1 MRFELRSPDPSANP
15 YIAYALLIYAGL
27 EGIRTESSLC
37 PPVNVNLFTAGPEVT
52 DSLETLPASLPE
64 ALELA
69 RPQPPWL
76 PGICRKF
83 CKTRGLPP
91 NPHRQEGADVTNQ
104 KNTQSVLVVA
114 SGQKSGGFLQE
125 MLPPS
130 KFSPVLTA
138 RDVGSAQRMLIER
151 DVDLVLI
158 NTPLPDDFGVQLAV
172 EASEKYNCGVLV
184 FVKAEL
190 LEAVEQKVEEYG
202 ILTLPRPTSRQIVY
216 QTLHLLAASRRK
228 IRALEEKTSSLQ
240 NKMEEIRLVNRA
252 KLLLV
257 ECLKMSES
265 EAHRYIEKTAMD
277 RCVRRREIAEN
288 IIRTYGS

>member
-1 MRFELRSPDPSANP
+1 M
-15 YIAYALLIYAGL
+15 
-27 EGIRTESSLC
+27 
-37 PPVNVNLFTAGPEVT
+37 
-52 DSLETLPASLPE
+52 
-64 ALELA
+64 
-69 RPQPPWL
+69 
-76 PGICRKF
+76 
-83 CKTRGLPP
+83 
-91 NPHRQEGADVTNQ
+91 TNQ

-228 IRALEEKTSSLQ
+228 IRALGEPGQ
-240 NKMEEIRLVNRA
+240 A
-252 KLLLV
+252 PAGG
-257 ECLKMSES
+257 MSEN
-265 EAHRYIEKTAMD
+265 ERGGGPPLHRKD
-277 RCVRRREIAEN
+277 RHGPLRPAAGNRGKYYPHLWKLNKAPSAAAI
-288 IIRTYGS
+288 

>member
-1 MRFELRSPDPSANP
+1 
-15 YIAYALLIYAGL
+15 
-27 EGIRTESSLC
+27 
-37 PPVNVNLFTAGPEVT
+37 
-52 DSLETLPASLPE
+52 
-64 ALELA
+64 
-69 RPQPPWL
+69 
-76 PGICRKF
+76 
-83 CKTRGLPP
+83 
-91 NPHRQEGADVTNQ
+91 
-104 KNTQSVLVVA
+104 
-114 SGQKSGGFLQE
+114 
-125 MLPPS
+125 
-130 KFSPVLTA
+130 
-138 RDVGSAQRMLIER
+138 MLIER

-257 ECLKMSES
+257 ECLKMSEA

>member
-1 MRFELRSPDPSANP
+1 M
-15 YIAYALLIYAGL
+15 
-27 EGIRTESSLC
+27 
-37 PPVNVNLFTAGPEVT
+37 
-52 DSLETLPASLPE
+52 
-64 ALELA
+64 
-69 RPQPPWL
+69 
-76 PGICRKF
+76 
-83 CKTRGLPP
+83 
-91 NPHRQEGADVTNQ
+91 TNQ

-190 LEAVEQKVEEYG
+190 LDRKSVPLVCGGKISSGEFDARIHGDTDHASKNQNQAGGDGDV
-202 ILTLPRPTSRQIVY
+202 
-216 QTLHLLAASRRK
+216 LAD
-228 IRALEEKTSSLQ
+228 
-240 NKMEEIRLVNRA
+240 RLF
-252 KLLLV
+252 L
-257 ECLKMSES
+257 
-265 EAHRYIEKTAMD
+265 
-277 RCVRRREIAEN
+277 
-288 IIRTYGS
+288 

>member
-1 MRFELRSPDPSANP
+1 M
-15 YIAYALLIYAGL
+15 
-27 EGIRTESSLC
+27 
-37 PPVNVNLFTAGPEVT
+37 
-52 DSLETLPASLPE
+52 
-64 ALELA
+64 
-69 RPQPPWL
+69 
-76 PGICRKF
+76 
-83 CKTRGLPP
+83 
-91 NPHRQEGADVTNQ
+91 TNQ

-216 QTLHLLAASRRK
+216 QTLHMLAASRRK

-257 ECLKMSES
+257 ECLKMSEA